1 MDANSPKMTKAEVPA
16 GSTLAVRRA
25 DEHATKQN
33 HSIMWT
39 LSIQNRLVGH
49 GSSDSV
55 YFYQEDQSQPISQCY
70 SVAPIKGMIEQ
81 PKTLAWPCLH

>member
-49 GSSDSV
+49 GSSDCV
-55 YFYQEDQSQPISQCY
+55 FLPGGPEPANQPMLLS
-70 SVAPIKGMIEQ
+70 SPD
-81 PKTLAWPCLH
+81 